1 MDLVKKLETIQQKI
15 YRYDVWPYLLIAQ
28 IIIVVDF
35 ASNATVEDTT
45 RVANPELSNGPRA
58 FLQYCSP

>member
-15 YRYDVWPYLLIAQ
+15 YRYVWPYLLIAK

-45 RVANPELSNGPRA
+45 RDANPELSNGPRA
-58 FLQYCSP
+58 FLQ